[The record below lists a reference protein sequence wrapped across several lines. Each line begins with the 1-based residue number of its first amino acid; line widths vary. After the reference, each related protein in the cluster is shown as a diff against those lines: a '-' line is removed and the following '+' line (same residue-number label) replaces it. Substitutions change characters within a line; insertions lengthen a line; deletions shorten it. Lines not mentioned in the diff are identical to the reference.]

1 MRRIEHNL
9 NTNRSRESKSKYNRN
24 KILGNNRKNLIRSVD
39 SLSVCPF
46 TISSPESSEYYEKIW
61 DRRYNDNTVPPIWV
75 CHPLS
80 VPLVTREMRKAG
92 NSVNDIEKVISILHT
107 ISTTVD

>member
-1 MRRIEHNL
+1 MDIETSRKAIPKGMRKMEHNL

-39 SLSVCPF
+39 SLSVCPI

-61 DRRYNDNTVPPIWV
+61 DRRYNDTQYHRFE
-75 CHPLS
+75 C
-80 VPLVTREMRKAG
+80 
-92 NSVNDIEKVISILHT
+92 VIL
-107 ISTTVD
+107 